1 MDRPTIHIVDVII
14 EAMWYC
20 HKSNKCK
27 MTCPMISEIQIL
39 YLLECLYT
47 VTRFKFS
54 GASPPSPCN
63 PVIQRTI
70 CIGPSAANAK
80 AQTCPGGRPARAPR
94 QPRIHAAGLVAAI
107 LEDRIILERRKLKST
122 KEKSHKG
129 QTNTNTDS
137 LEKCWPKQDTKRRK
151 TEESG

>member
-54 GASPPSPCN
+54 GASPPPHA
-63 PVIQRTI
+63 IQLYREQFVS
-70 CIGPSAANAK
+70 GHRPQMQK
-80 AQTCPGGRPARAPR
+80 PKLAQGDVPR
-94 QPRIHAAGLVAAI
+94 GLHASLVSM
-107 LEDRIILERRKLKST
+107 LLVS
-122 KEKSHKG
+122 
-129 QTNTNTDS
+129 
-137 LEKCWPKQDTKRRK
+137 
-151 TEESG
+151 